1 MDKGQKAQGGGD
13 SLLKLPQ
20 TSSSP
25 RSKARVPGAFQG
37 QDLIVP
43 YPSMLGQQA
52 LGFPEARNQDRG
64 HGI

>member
-20 TSSSP
+20 TLSSP
-25 RSKARVPGAFQG
+25 RSKARVPGAFQR

-43 YPSMLGQQA
+43 RPPMLGQKA
-52 LGFPEARNQDRG
+52 LGFPGARNQDQ
-64 HGI
+64 